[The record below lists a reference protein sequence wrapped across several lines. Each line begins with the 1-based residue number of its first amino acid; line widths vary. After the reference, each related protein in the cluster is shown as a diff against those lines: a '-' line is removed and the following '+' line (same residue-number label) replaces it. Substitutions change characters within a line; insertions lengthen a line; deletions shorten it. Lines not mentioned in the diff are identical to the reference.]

1 MKALRDIYFFNAMGL
16 ATELRNGT
24 ISEARAVKH
33 LIAGIIIGGV
43 GFEVPISVEF
53 QESISGFS
61 RLASYAVIFV
71 IAGVISYYGVW
82 LTHQVNSR
90 GDGEDYFLRFAALA
104 LPVGIQLVVLFFAVG
119 LILVILAILL
129 TLQLG
134 VFGAYLA
141 EASFYLAIIAFTAM
155 FFLRMRK
162 YIAVASG
169 VDE

>member
-1 MKALRDIYFFNAMGL
+1 
-16 ATELRNGT
+16 
-24 ISEARAVKH
+24 
-33 LIAGIIIGGV
+33 
-43 GFEVPISVEF
+43 
-53 QESISGFS
+53 
-61 RLASYAVIFV
+61 
-71 IAGVISYYGVW
+71 
-82 LTHQVNSR
+82 
-90 GDGEDYFLRFAALA
+90 
-104 LPVGIQLVVLFFAVG
+104 
-119 LILVILAILL
+119 VILAILL